1 MARNQWEIEQT
12 TSGFRARVIVP
23 AGSNQ
28 SPWENYFCSQIHS
41 VSGTDI
47 AGFGTRQPDNN
58 RKNPTREDDNRK
70 LLIYFNKDE
79 SSPISYEIKYVDNQ
93 AGWTD
98 DTAGILQAISDVA
111 SWCGGVGTTLIAIE
125 DSLGNTPVVGTTV
138 ANATPAAAGTTA
150 AGVKG
155 YSIQFEGT
163 GGTLNTVPMDSGYS
177 SGKAAPLGNVFTAG
191 QAYVVPNVA
200 DVNFPNSPRVLIEYI
215 T

>member
-1 MARNQWEIEQT
+1 MSLNQWEIEQT
-12 TSGFRARVIVP
+12 TSGFRVRVSVP

-28 SPWENYFCSQIHS
+28 SPWENYFCDQIHS

-47 AGFGTRQPDNN
+47 AGFGTRQADNN

-70 LLIYFNKDE
+70 LLIYFSKDL
-79 SSPISYEIKYVDNQ
+79 STPVSYEIKYVGNQ
-93 AGWTD
+93 SGWTD
-98 DTAGILQAISDVA
+98 DTAGILQAISDVS
-111 SWCGGVGTTLIAIE
+111 SWCGGTASTLIAIE
-125 DSLGNTPVVGTTV
+125 DSLGNTPVAGTTV

-150 AGVKG
+150 GGVKG

-163 GGTLNTVPMDSGYS
+163 GGTLNTIPMDSGYS
-177 SGKAAPLGNVFTAG
+177 SGKAAPLGNVFTSG

-200 DVNFPNSPRVLIEYI
+200 DANFPNSPRVLIEYI